1 MNNEWKLVKI
11 KDMDVVLKSSVVLSR
26 RKSMGGGGIPVIGGA
41 VGAKF
46 FHRIANCYGETIT
59 ISKSGGNAGFVN
71 YFDKPI
77 FVTKDCI
84 KIQNE
89 NKIFYE
95 RVNLKYLYY
104 YLKAIERDIYKFQY
118 GCLVQHIKVSDIKNL
133 VIPLPPFAEQ
143 EKIVVELD
151 SLGTEQERNKVIIN
165 LVKLKNIGKS
175 HETK

>member
-11 KDMDVVLKSSVVLSR
+11 RDMDVLLKSSVVLAR
-26 RKSMGGGGIPVIGGA
+26 RKSMEGRYPVIGGA
-41 VGAKF
+41 VCAKF
-46 FHRIANCYGETIT
+46 FHGIANCHGETIT

-133 VIPLPPFAEQ
+133 AIPLPPFAEQ

-151 SLGTEQERNKVIIN
+151 SLGTEQERNKAIIN

-175 HETK
+175 YETK